1 MNNTFSLI
9 VIILLATSSFSTVNS
24 YSIEID
30 GSFIKSNND
39 FNLGKTFTFQLNERV
54 GIRKYIPGS
63 NDQQLEQFTEIDK
76 NNPGIKFNISLTDD
90 VKASSNLNNYDTI
103 IFIKSLDY
111 QKIIRENIESAKLAY
126 QLVTLDDQVPI
137 EYQLDDLLVREPDS
151 LKLVSLFRELE
162 FKVMVERF

>member
-39 FNLGKTFTFQLNERV
+39 FNLGKTFTLQFNERV
-54 GIRKYIPGS
+54 GISEYIPGL

-103 IFIKSLDY
+103 IFIKSLDD
-111 QKIIRENIESAKLAY
+111 QKIIREG
-126 QLVTLDDQVPI
+126 
-137 EYQLDDLLVREPDS
+137 
-151 LKLVSLFRELE
+151 
-162 FKVMVERF
+162 